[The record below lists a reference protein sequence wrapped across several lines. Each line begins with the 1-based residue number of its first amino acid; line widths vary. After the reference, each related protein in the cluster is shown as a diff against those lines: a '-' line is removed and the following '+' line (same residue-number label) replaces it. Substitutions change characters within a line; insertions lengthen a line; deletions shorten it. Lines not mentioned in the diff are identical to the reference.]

1 MIKTEEKPVVV
12 YNYTRS
18 GKQFTTPNAE
28 IAISRANGEEQIQV
42 ETHIGADVIHTV
54 LAID

>member
-28 IAISRANGEEQIQV
+28 IAISRANGEEPIQV
-42 ETHIGADVIHTV
+42 ETHIGDKVTHSV
-54 LAID
+54 LTID